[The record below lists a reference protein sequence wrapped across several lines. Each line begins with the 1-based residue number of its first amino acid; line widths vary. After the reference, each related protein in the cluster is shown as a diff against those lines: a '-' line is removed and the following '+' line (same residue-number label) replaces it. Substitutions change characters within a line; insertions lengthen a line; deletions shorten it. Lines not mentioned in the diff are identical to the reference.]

1 MEAAKIG
8 PDLRLSITKR
18 SAGKKSTKDSLHQ
31 HSDVTEKHRHL
42 AQMRPSFAI
51 LGFHDVR

>member
-18 SAGKKSTKDSLHQ
+18 STGKKSTKDSLHQ

-42 AQMRPSFAI
+42 ADAAI
-51 LGFHDVR
+51 FRHLGLP